1 MNAYPERQRPPD
13 PGPGLPAMLYVLA
26 GLALFCL
33 PALPVWVA
41 GAALVRL
48 TRVRLW
54 HLAVAAVVLGAGV
67 VLLEGGPS
75 QALARHFA
83 GYALLARQVGARSIT
98 LPPLGSIFLPQLPL
112 AVPTGLAAAVCHG
125 AANRDTA
132 IVPAEFE
139 RAEQR
144 RRERTE
150 RRTRRRAERLAD
162 REAGRLDSHALG
174 TSLGGDLTS
183 WQRKGLI
190 IPPPGHLGLATILIG
205 APNTGKSVTI
215 HRLAYLAARERR
227 HLVVIDAKGGHDGLA
242 QGVVAAYL
250 TAWPDARI
258 RLFPQEP
265 LDIWRG
271 TPPQVVNRLV
281 NVWDWSPESAY
292 YREIATVALRLA
304 LGQPG
309 PPCTST
315 DELVARLDYGAL
327 TRVWKGRRAE
337 SSLVEGLKDKLA
349 DVQLRV
355 ANLVAALGPSFDGDW
370 SWEDCDCAV
379 VTVPSMIAS
388 LDADACLRV
397 LISDVGHF
405 TMARKP
411 PGAPSLLIVDEFS
424 AIQGGRRAAIDLL
437 ERGRGAGTGV
447 VLAGQSAVALG
458 DEDERARLL
467 AAASAQIVFR
477 TPQPAEL
484 AALAGSERV
493 AEAAWQAEEGDLT
506 GRQTITMRARGR
518 VDQDQVRGARTG
530 EAHIISAGRVARAR
544 IIRTAVPEDATTRAV
559 ELVAGQRPAPPAQP
573 APPELPSNPAP
584 PPKELPA

>member
-1 MNAYPERQRPPD
+1 MSARIDRQGPPD

-26 GLALFCL
+26 AFALFCL
-33 PALPVWVA
+33 PALPVWLA

-48 TRVRLW
+48 TWVRLW
-54 HLAVAAVVLGAGV
+54 HLAVAALVLGAGV
-67 VLLEGGPS
+67 VLIEGGPA

-83 GYALLARQVGARSIT
+83 GYALLVRQFGSAKLQ
-98 LPPLGSIFLPQLPL
+98 LPPLGSILWPQLPL
-112 AVPTGLAAAVCHG
+112 AVPTGLVAAVCHG
-125 AANRDTA
+125 AARDT
-132 IVPAEFE
+132 
-139 RAEQR
+139 
-144 RRERTE
+144 
-150 RRTRRRAERLAD
+150 TRPGRVR
-162 REAGRLDSHALG
+162 AGRAAPPPAHRRSAPAAGPSASPAAKPTRPDSDALG

-183 WQRKGLI
+183 WQRGRLI
-190 IPPPGHLGLATILIG
+190 VPPPGQLGLATLLIG
-205 APNTGKSVTI
+205 APGAGKTVCI
-215 HRLAYLAARERR
+215 ERLAFLAGRERR
-227 HLVVIDAKGGHDGLA
+227 HLVVLDAKGGHDGLA
-242 QGVVAAYL
+242 HGVVAAYL
-250 TAWPDARI
+250 AAWPDARV

-271 TPPQVVNRLV
+271 TPAAVVNRLV

-309 PPCTST
+309 PPCRST
-315 DELVARLDYGAL
+315 DELVARLEAAKLRPGLGQAAGPR
-327 TRVWKGRRAE
+327 RV
-337 SSLVEGLKDKLA
+337 LVAGLKDKLA

-379 VTVPSMIAS
+379 VTVPSMVAT

-397 LISDVGHF
+397 LLADVGHF
-405 TMARKP
+405 TMAPDRKE

-447 VLAGQSAVALG
+447 VLAGQSSAALG

-467 AAASAQIVFR
+467 AAASAVIAFR
-477 TPQPAEL
+477 SPQPAEL

-493 AEAAWQAEEGDLT
+493 AEAAWQAEDGDLT

-518 VDQDQVRGARTG
+518 VDQDQVRGRPHRRG
-530 EAHIISAGRVARAR
+530 PHHRRRPGRPRPHHPHRRPRRHPHPRGRAGRRRAP
-544 IIRTAVPEDATTRAV
+544 RTRRAA
-559 ELVAGQRPAPPAQP
+559 ERRRAAA
-573 APPELPSNPAP
+573 
-584 PPKELPA
+584 

>member
-1 MNAYPERQRPPD
+1 MMRQPPGAQQ
-13 PGPGLPAMLYVLA
+13 PPNPLLPMLLVAFFLSPLILVA
-26 GLALFCL
+26 
-33 PALPVWVA
+33 WVA
-41 GAALVRL
+41 GQAFLRFTGWRGWRLALPAIGGGALVVL
-48 TRVRLW
+48 
-54 HLAVAAVVLGAGV
+54 VA
-67 VLLEGGPS
+67 GGPVP
-75 QALARHFA
+75 ALAHHFS
-83 GYALLARQVGARSIT
+83 GYLVLVEQLGRPIVH
-98 LPPLGSIFLPQLPL
+98 LPAPGFILWPQIPL
-112 AVPTGLAAAVCHG
+112 AVP
-125 AANRDTA
+125 
-132 IVPAEFE
+132 
-139 RAEQR
+139 AEQR
-144 RRERTE
+144 RRQRAEQ
-150 RRTRRRAERLAD
+150 RTRRKAERLAG
-162 REAGRLDSHALG
+162 REAAQPESDALG

-183 WQRKGLI
+183 WQQRGLVV
-190 IPPPGHLGLATILIG
+190 PPPGQLGLATLLIG
-205 APNTGKSVTI
+205 APGAGKTVCI
-215 HRLAYLAARERR
+215 ERLSYLAARERR
-227 HLVVIDAKGGHDGLA
+227 HEVVLDAKGGHDGLA

-250 TAWPDARI
+250 AAWPNARV

-271 TPPQVVNRLV
+271 TPQQVVNRLV

-315 DELVARLDYGAL
+315 DELVARLDYGTL

-355 ANLVAALGPSFDGDW
+355 ANLVAALGPSFDGAW
-370 SWEDCDCAV
+370 SWEDCDLAV
-379 VTVPSMIAS
+379 VTVPSMVAS

-397 LISDVGHF
+397 LLADVGHF
-405 TMARKP
+405 TMARKQ
-411 PGAPSLLIVDEFS
+411 PGAPSLIVVDEFS

-437 ERGRGAGTGV
+437 ERSRGAGTGV
-447 VLAGQSAVALG
+447 VLAGQSAVSLG

-467 AAASAQIVFR
+467 AAASAQIIFR
-477 TPQPAEL
+477 TPMPAEL

-559 ELVAGQRPAPPAQP
+559 ELVAGERPALDAQS
-573 APPELPSNPAP
+573 AHELPPESAP